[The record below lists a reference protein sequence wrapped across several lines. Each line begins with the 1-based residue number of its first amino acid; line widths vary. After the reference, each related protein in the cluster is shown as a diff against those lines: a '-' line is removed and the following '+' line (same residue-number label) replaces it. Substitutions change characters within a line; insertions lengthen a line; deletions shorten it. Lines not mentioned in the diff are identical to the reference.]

1 MIHDDGHMGM
11 GLLVRPAYRQPK
23 GREGPGDRGEADVA
37 RVRVAGL
44 EFHAGSPFYRKQARN
59 DPTES

>member
-1 MIHDDGHMGM
+1 MGM